1 VAQGANDPR
10 VPASEA
16 RQIVDAVRA
25 NGQDV
30 WYLLFKDEGHGFQ
43 KKPNIDYF
51 DAASVLFWQQHL
63 LK

>member
-1 VAQGANDPR
+1 
-10 VPASEA
+10 
-16 RQIVDAVRA
+16 
-25 NGQDV
+25 V